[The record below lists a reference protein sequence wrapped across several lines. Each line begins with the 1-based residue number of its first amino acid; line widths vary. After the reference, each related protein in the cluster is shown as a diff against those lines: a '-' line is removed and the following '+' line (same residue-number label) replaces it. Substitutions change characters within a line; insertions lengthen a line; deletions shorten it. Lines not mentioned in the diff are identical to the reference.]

1 MNLSGIGTVEI
12 VAIVVLGLVEIGL
25 LAAAWI
31 VLFRTPA
38 SRLTLPKWAWALLC
52 LIQFV
57 GPIVFFVAGRK
68 PAAMAETPTQDT
80 SEAAGS
86 VIDSLYGKRS

>member
-1 MNLSGIGTVEI
+1 MNLSGIEI
-12 VAIVVLGLVEIGL
+12 AGLAGLVVVEFGL

-31 VLFRTPA
+31 VLFRSPA
-38 SRLTLPKWAWALLC
+38 ERLTLPKWAWALLC

-68 PAAMAETPTQDT
+68 PAAMADT
-80 SEAAGS
+80 SVTDPSTTAS
-86 VIDSLYGKRS
+86 TVIDSLYGRDT

>member
-1 MNLSGIGTVEI
+1 MNLSWIEI
-12 VAIVVLGLVEIGL
+12 TGLVGLVLVELGL

-31 VLFRTPA
+31 VLFRTPQQ
-38 SRLTLPKWAWALLC
+38 RLTMPKWAWALLC

-68 PAAMAETPTQDT
+68 PVPMVDT
-80 SEAAGS
+80 SLPEPRTTPDR
-86 VIDSLYGKRS
+86 VIDSLYGRDQ

>member
-1 MNLSGIGTVEI
+1 MNLSGIEI
-12 VAIVVLGLVEIGL
+12 AGLAGLAIVEFGL

-31 VLFRTPA
+31 VLYRTPTE
-38 SRLTLPKWAWALLC
+38 RLTLPKWGWALLC

-68 PAAMAETPTQDT
+68 PPSMADAGAQAPTTTPDT
-80 SEAAGS
+80 
-86 VIDSLYGKRS
+86 VIGSLYGNGR

>member
-1 MNLSGIGTVEI
+1 MNLSGIEI
-12 VAIVVLGLVEIGL
+12 AGLAGLVVVEFGL

-38 SRLTLPKWAWALLC
+38 ERLTLPKWAWALLC

-68 PAAMAETPTQDT
+68 PAAIADTTVPEPGTTPDH
-80 SEAAGS
+80 
-86 VIDSLYGKRS
+86 VIDSLYGRER

>member
-1 MNLSGIGTVEI
+1 MNLSWIEI
-12 VAIVVLGLVEIGL
+12 TGLVALGLVELGL

-38 SRLTLPKWAWALLC
+38 ERLTMPKWAWALLC

-68 PAAMAETPTQDT
+68 PAPMADT
-80 SEAAGS
+80 SVSEPTATPDT
-86 VIDSLYGKRS
+86 VIDGLYGRDR

>member
-1 MNLSGIGTVEI
+1 MNLSWIEI
-12 VAIVVLGLVEIGL
+12 TGLVGLVLVELGL

-38 SRLTLPKWAWALLC
+38 ERLTMPKWAWALLC

-68 PAAMAETPTQDT
+68 PAPMRDTGVPEPSTTPDT
-80 SEAAGS
+80 
-86 VIDSLYGKRS
+86 VIDSLYGRDR

>member
-1 MNLSGIGTVEI
+1 MNLSWIEI
-12 VAIVVLGLVEIGL
+12 TGLVGLVLVELGL

-38 SRLTLPKWAWALLC
+38 ERLTMPKWAWALLC

-68 PAAMAETPTQDT
+68 PATMSDPSVSEPSTTPDT
-80 SEAAGS
+80 
-86 VIDSLYGKRS
+86 VIDSLYGRHR

>member
-1 MNLSGIGTVEI
+1 MNLSGIEI
-12 VAIVVLGLVEIGL
+12 AGLAGLVVVEFGL

-38 SRLTLPKWAWALLC
+38 ERLTLPKWGWALLC

-68 PAAMAETPTQDT
+68 PAPMADTVAPAPTTTPDT
-80 SEAAGS
+80 
-86 VIDSLYGKRS
+86 VIDSLYGNDR

>member
-1 MNLSGIGTVEI
+1 MNLSWIEI
-12 VAIVVLGLVEIGL
+12 TGLVGLVLVELGL

-38 SRLTLPKWAWALLC
+38 DRLTMPKWAWALLC

-68 PAAMAETPTQDT
+68 PATMTESVPEPSTTPDT
-80 SEAAGS
+80 
-86 VIDSLYGKRS
+86 VIDSLYGRHR